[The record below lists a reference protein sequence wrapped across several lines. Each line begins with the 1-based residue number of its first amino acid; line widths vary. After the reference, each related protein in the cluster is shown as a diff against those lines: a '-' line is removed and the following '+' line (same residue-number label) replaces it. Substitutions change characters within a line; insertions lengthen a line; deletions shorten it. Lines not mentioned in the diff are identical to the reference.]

1 MELGLSG
8 LASGFDW
15 RTLVNQ
21 LADVERTPQKRLRT
35 EQSALFN
42 RNNAYG
48 SIKTQLAVLKNRTD
62 NLSSNDVLQARKATV
77 SDSTILSATASA
89 GASSGTYAF
98 NVTQLATASKTVGT
112 SGIGDN
118 LYPTN
123 NVTSGTLASKGFNP
137 PISAGTITVD
147 GKQITIDPTVD
158 TLDDIFERIDDATD
172 DNINGSY
179 SASTDKITLKR
190 LGEGE
195 GEDPLVVGSA
205 TDTSNFLSVARL
217 SNNGTNE
224 LVSASSLGSITPA
237 SVLSSA
243 NFQTAVS
250 DGGAGAGEFKING
263 VSIAF
268 NASSDSVQ
276 NLMDR
281 INVSA
286 AGVNI
291 SYDRVNDQFS
301 LTNKVT
307 GNLGVALEDVTGNF
321 LAAAGLASGSTFTAG
336 NDALYTI
343 NGGSVLSSHSNTLNE
358 ETTGIEGLS
367 IALLK
372 TGTSTISLASD
383 SSAIKGAIKSF
394 IEDYNRAQSTIDSL
408 TSSSTDSVGK
418 VTRSTLAGDSDANEI
433 ASKLR
438 AIAFNQATGLTGTL
452 NSLAKIG
459 IDTTGTTDQLTLENE
474 AALDDAIA
482 NNLSGLKTLFND
494 PDKGIATKLK
504 AYLEKTIGE
513 DGSLIARQDALTK
526 QSSEIDLQVTDL
538 EKRVQANRLRLID
551 GFVRMETAQ
560 QSINQQL
567 KFLQQRFGGTQ

>member
-21 LADVERTPQKRLRT
+21 LADVERTPQKRLRA
-35 EQSALFN
+35 EQSTLFN
-42 RNNAYG
+42 RNNAFG

-62 NLSSNDVLQARKATV
+62 SLSSNNVLQARKATV

-89 GASSGTYAF
+89 GAASGTYTF
-98 NVTQLATASKTVGT
+98 DVTQLATASKTVGT
-112 SGIGDN
+112 SGIGAN

-158 TLDDIFERIDDATD
+158 TLDDIFDRIDAATTS
-172 DNINGSY
+172 NIQGNY
-179 SASTDKITLKR
+179 SASTDTITLRR
-190 LGEGE
+190 LGG
-195 GEDPLVVGSA
+195 GGAPLVVGSA

-237 SVLSSA
+237 NTLNSA

-281 INVSA
+281 INASA

-321 LAAAGLASGSTFTAG
+321 LAAAGLTSGATFTAG

-343 NGGSVLSSHSNTLNE
+343 NGGSVLNSHSNTLTE

-438 AIAFNQATGLTGTL
+438 AISFNQATGLTGTL

-459 IDTTGTTDQLTLENE
+459 IDTTGTTDQLKLEDE
-474 AALDDAIA
+474 AALDNAIA
-482 NNLSGLKTLFND
+482 NHLSELKTLFND

-551 GFVRMETAQ
+551 GFVQMETAQ

-567 KFLQQRFGGTQ
+567 KFLQQRFGGAQ

>member
-21 LADVERTPQKRLRT
+21 LADVERSPQKRLRA
-35 EQSALFN
+35 EQGTLFN
-42 RNNAYG
+42 RNNAFG
-48 SIKTQLAVLKNRTD
+48 SIKTQLSVLKNRTD

-89 GASSGTYAF
+89 GTASGTYAF
-98 NVTQLATASKTVGT
+98 NVTQLATASKTAGALGVGA
-112 SGIGDN
+112 N
-118 LYPTN
+118 LYSSTN
-123 NVTSGTLASKGFNP
+123 VSSGTLASKGFNP

-158 TLDDIFERIDDATD
+158 TLKDVFDRIDAATTSNIKGSYDAT
-172 DNINGSY
+172 
-179 SASTDKITLKR
+179 TDTITLKR
-190 LGEGE
+190 LGG
-195 GEDPLVVGSA
+195 GGASLVVGSA

-224 LVSASSLGSITPA
+224 LVSASSLGSVTPA
-237 SVLSSA
+237 NALSSA
-243 NFQTAVS
+243 NFQTTVS
-250 DGGAGAGEFKING
+250 DGGAGTGEFKING

-281 INVSA
+281 INASA
-286 AGVNI
+286 AGVNM
-291 SYDRVNDQFS
+291 SYDRINDQFT

-307 GNLGVALEDVTGNF
+307 GNLGVAVEDVTGNF
-321 LAAAGLASGSTFTAG
+321 LAAAGLVTGSSFIAG
-336 NDALYTI
+336 NDALFTI
-343 NGGSVLSSHSNTLNE
+343 NGGSVLNSHSNSLTE
-358 ETTGIEGLS
+358 ETTGIDGLS

-383 SSAIKGAIKSF
+383 TSAIKGAIKNF

-408 TSSSTDSVGK
+408 TSSSTDSAGK
-418 VTRSTLAGDSDANEI
+418 VTRSTLAGDTDANEI

-438 AIAFNQATGLTGTL
+438 AISYNQATGLTGTL

-459 IDTTGTTDQLTLENE
+459 IDTNGDSDQLTLNDET
-474 AALDDAIA
+474 ALDDAIA
-482 NNLSGLKTLFND
+482 NHLSELKNLFND
-494 PDKGIATKLK
+494 PDKGIATQLN
-504 AYLEKTIGE
+504 AYLEKMIGD
-513 DGSLIARQDALTK
+513 DGAVITKQDALTK
-526 QSSEIDLQVTDL
+526 QSSEIDIQVTDL
-538 EKRVQANRLRLID
+538 EKRVQSNRQRLID
-551 GFVRMETAQ
+551 SFVQMETAQ
-560 QSINQQL
+560 QTINQQL
-567 KFLQQRFGGTQ
+567 KFLQQRFGTA

>member
-21 LADVERTPQKRLRT
+21 LADVERSPQKRLRA
-35 EQSALFN
+35 EQSTLFN

-48 SIKTQLAVLKNRTD
+48 SIKTQLSVLKNRTD
-62 NLSSNDVLQARKATV
+62 NLSSNDVLQARKATT
-77 SDSTILSATASA
+77 SDSTVLSATASA
-89 GASSGTYAF
+89 GAASGTYAF
-98 NVTQLATASKTVGT
+98 NITQLATASKTAGT
-112 SGIGDN
+112 SGVGAN
-118 LYPTN
+118 LYSSN
-123 NVTSGTLASKGFNP
+123 NVNSGTVDSKGFNP

-158 TLDDIFERIDDATD
+158 TLKDIFDRIDAASTN
-172 DNINGSY
+172 NIQGTY

-190 LGEGE
+190 LGGSAA
-195 GEDPLVVGSA
+195 PLVVGSA

-217 SNNGTNE
+217 SNNGTSE
-224 LVSASSLGSITPA
+224 LTSPSNLGSITPA
-237 SVLSSA
+237 NALSSA

-281 INVSA
+281 INASA
-286 AGVNI
+286 AGVSM
-291 SYDRVNDQFS
+291 SYDRVNDQFT

-307 GNLGVALEDVTGNF
+307 GNLGVAVEDVTGNF
-321 LAAAGLASGSTFTAG
+321 LAAAGLVTGSSFIAG
-336 NDALYTI
+336 NDALFTI
-343 NGGSVLSSHSNTLNE
+343 NSGSELSSHSNTLTE

-383 SSAIKGAIKSF
+383 SSAIKGAIKNF

-408 TSSSTDSVGK
+408 TSSSTDSAGK
-418 VTRSTLAGDSDANEI
+418 VTRSTLAGDTDANEI

-438 AIAFNQATGLTGTL
+438 AISYNQSTGLTGTL

-459 IDTTGTTDQLTLENE
+459 IDTTGDSDQLTLNDET
-474 AALDDAIA
+474 ALDDAIA
-482 NNLSGLKTLFND
+482 NHLSELKILFND
-494 PDKGIATKLK
+494 PDKGIATQLN
-504 AYLEKTIGE
+504 AYLEKMIGD
-513 DGSLIARQDALTK
+513 DGAVITKQDALTK
-526 QSSEIDLQVTDL
+526 QSSEIDIQVTDL
-538 EKRVQANRLRLID
+538 EKRVQSNRQRLID
-551 GFVRMETAQ
+551 SFVQMETAQ
-560 QSINQQL
+560 QTINQQL
-567 KFLQQRFGGTQ
+567 KFLQQRFGA

>member
-21 LADVERTPQKRLRT
+21 LADVERSPQKRLRA
-35 EQSALFN
+35 EQGTLFN
-42 RNNAYG
+42 RNNAFG
-48 SIKTQLAVLKNRTD
+48 SIKTQLSVLKNRTD

-89 GASSGTYAF
+89 GTASGTYAF
-98 NVTQLATASKTVGT
+98 NVTQLATASKTAGALGVGA
-112 SGIGDN
+112 N
-118 LYPTN
+118 LYSSTN
-123 NVTSGTLASKGFNP
+123 VSSGTLASKGFNP

-158 TLDDIFERIDDATD
+158 TLKDVFDRIDAATTSNIKGSYDAT
-172 DNINGSY
+172 
-179 SASTDKITLKR
+179 TDKITLKR
-190 LGEGE
+190 LGG
-195 GEDPLVVGSA
+195 GGAPLVVGSA

-224 LVSASSLGSITPA
+224 LVSASSLGSVTPA
-237 SVLSSA
+237 NALSSA
-243 NFQTAVS
+243 NFQTTVS
-250 DGGAGAGEFKING
+250 DGGAGTGEFKING

-281 INVSA
+281 INASA
-286 AGVNI
+286 AGVNM
-291 SYDRVNDQFS
+291 SYDRINDQFT

-307 GNLGVALEDVTGNF
+307 GNLGVAVEDVTGNF
-321 LAAAGLASGSTFTAG
+321 LAAAGLVTGSSFIAG
-336 NDALYTI
+336 NDALFTI
-343 NGGSVLSSHSNTLNE
+343 NGGSVLNSHSNSLTE
-358 ETTGIEGLS
+358 ETTGIDGLS

-383 SSAIKGAIKSF
+383 SSAIKGAIKNF

-408 TSSSTDSVGK
+408 TSSSTDSAGK
-418 VTRSTLAGDSDANEI
+418 VTRSTLAGDTDANEI

-438 AIAFNQATGLTGTL
+438 AISYNQATGLTGTL

-459 IDTTGTTDQLTLENE
+459 IDTTGDSDQLTLGDET
-474 AALDDAIA
+474 ALDDAIA
-482 NNLSGLKTLFND
+482 NHLSELKNLFND
-494 PDKGIATKLK
+494 PDKGIATQLN
-504 AYLEKTIGE
+504 AYLEKMIGD
-513 DGSLIARQDALTK
+513 DGAVITKQDALTK
-526 QSSEIDLQVTDL
+526 QSSEIDIQVTDL
-538 EKRVQANRLRLID
+538 EKRVQSNRQRLID
-551 GFVRMETAQ
+551 SFVQMETAQ
-560 QSINQQL
+560 QTINQQL
-567 KFLQQRFGGTQ
+567 KFLQQRFGGA

>member
-21 LADVERTPQKRLRT
+21 LADVERSPQKRLRA
-35 EQSALFN
+35 EQGTLFN
-42 RNNAYG
+42 RNNAFG
-48 SIKTQLAVLKNRTD
+48 SIKTQLSVLKNRTD

-89 GASSGTYAF
+89 GAASGTYAF
-98 NVTQLATASKTVGT
+98 NVTQLATASTTAGALGVGA
-112 SGIGDN
+112 N
-118 LYPTN
+118 LYSSTN
-123 NVTSGTLASKGFNP
+123 VSSGMLASKGFNP

-158 TLDDIFERIDDATD
+158 TLKDVFDRIDAATTSNIKGSYDAT
-172 DNINGSY
+172 
-179 SASTDKITLKR
+179 TDTITLKR
-190 LGEGE
+190 LGG
-195 GEDPLVVGSA
+195 GGASLVVGSA

-224 LVSASSLGSITPA
+224 LVSASSLGSVTPA
-237 SVLSSA
+237 NTLSSA

-250 DGGAGAGEFKING
+250 DGGSGTGEFKING

-281 INVSA
+281 INASA
-286 AGVNI
+286 AGVNM
-291 SYDRVNDQFS
+291 SYDRVNDQFT

-307 GNLGVALEDVTGNF
+307 GNLGVAVEDVTGNF
-321 LAAAGLASGSTFTAG
+321 LAAAGLASGSTFIAG

-343 NGGSVLSSHSNTLNE
+343 NGGSVLNSHSNTLTE

-383 SSAIKGAIKSF
+383 TSAIKGAIKNF

-408 TSSSTDSVGK
+408 TSSSTDSAGK
-418 VTRSTLAGDSDANEI
+418 VTRSTLAGDTDANEI

-438 AIAFNQATGLTGTL
+438 AISYNQATGLTGTL

-459 IDTTGTTDQLTLENE
+459 IETTGDSDQLTLGDE

-482 NNLSGLKTLFND
+482 NHLSELKTLFND
-494 PDKGIATKLK
+494 SDKGIATQLN
-504 AYLEKTIGE
+504 AYLEKMIGD
-513 DGSLIARQDALTK
+513 DGALITKQDALTK
-526 QSSEIDLQVTDL
+526 QSSAIDTQVTDL
-538 EKRVQANRLRLID
+538 EKRVQSNRQRLID
-551 GFVRMETAQ
+551 SFVQMETAQ
-560 QSINQQL
+560 QTINQQL

>member
-35 EQSALFN
+35 EQNALFN
-42 RNNAYG
+42 RNNAFG

-112 SGIGDN
+112 SGIGAN
-118 LYPTN
+118 LYPSN
-123 NVTSGTLASKGFNP
+123 NVNSGTLASKGFNP

-158 TLDDIFERIDDATD
+158 TLKDVFDRIDAASTS
-172 DNINGSY
+172 NIQGTY
-179 SASTDKITLKR
+179 SASTDTITLKR
-190 LGEGE
+190 LGG
-195 GEDPLVVGSA
+195 GGAPLVVGSA

-263 VSIAF
+263 VSITF

-281 INVSA
+281 INASA

-291 SYDRVNDQFS
+291 NYDRANDQFS

-321 LAAAGLASGSTFTAG
+321 LAAAGLASGSTFSAG

-383 SSAIKGAIKSF
+383 SSAIKGAIKNF

-418 VTRSTLAGDSDANEI
+418 VTRSTLAGDSDTNEI

-459 IDTTGTTDQLTLENE
+459 IDTTGTTDQLKLENE
-474 AALDDAIA
+474 AALDNAIA
-482 NNLSGLKTLFND
+482 NNLSELKTLFND

-504 AYLEKTIGE
+504 AYIEKTIGE

-551 GFVRMETAQ
+551 SFVRMETAQ

-567 KFLQQRFGGTQ
+567 KFLQQRFGGTK

>member
-1 MELGLSG
+1 
-8 LASGFDW
+8 
-15 RTLVNQ
+15 
-21 LADVERTPQKRLRT
+21 
-35 EQSALFN
+35 
-42 RNNAYG
+42 
-48 SIKTQLAVLKNRTD
+48 
-62 NLSSNDVLQARKATV
+62 
-77 SDSTILSATASA
+77 
-89 GASSGTYAF
+89 
-98 NVTQLATASKTVGT
+98 
-112 SGIGDN
+112 
-118 LYPTN
+118 
-123 NVTSGTLASKGFNP
+123 
-137 PISAGTITVD
+137 
-147 GKQITIDPTVD
+147 
-158 TLDDIFERIDDATD
+158 
-172 DNINGSY
+172 
-179 SASTDKITLKR
+179 
-190 LGEGE
+190 
-195 GEDPLVVGSA
+195 VGSA

-281 INVSA
+281 INASA
-286 AGVNI
+286 AGVSI
-291 SYDRVNDQFS
+291 SYDRANDQFT

-321 LAAAGLASGSTFTAG
+321 LAAAGLTTGSTFTAG

-343 NGGSVLSSHSNTLNE
+343 NGGSVLSSHSNTLTE

-383 SSAIKGAIKSF
+383 TSAIKGAIKSF

-438 AIAFNQATGLTGTL
+438 AISFNQATGLTGTL

-474 AALDDAIA
+474 AALDNAIA
-482 NNLSGLKTLFND
+482 NHLSELKTLFND

-526 QSSEIDLQVTDL
+526 QSSEIDTQVTDL

-551 GFVRMETAQ
+551 SFVRMETAQ

>member
-21 LADVERTPQKRLRT
+21 LADVERSPQKRLRA
-35 EQSALFN
+35 EQGTLFN
-42 RNNAYG
+42 RNNAFG
-48 SIKTQLAVLKNRTD
+48 SIKTQLSVLKNRTD

-89 GASSGTYAF
+89 GAASGTYAF
-98 NVTQLATASKTVGT
+98 NVTQLATASKTAGALGVGA
-112 SGIGDN
+112 N
-118 LYPTN
+118 LYSSTN
-123 NVTSGTLASKGFNP
+123 VSSGTLASKGFNP

-158 TLDDIFERIDDATD
+158 TLKDVFDRIDAATTSNIKGSYDAT
-172 DNINGSY
+172 
-179 SASTDKITLKR
+179 TDTITLKR
-190 LGEGE
+190 LGG
-195 GEDPLVVGSA
+195 GGASLVVGSA

-224 LVSASSLGSITPA
+224 LVSASSLGSVTPA
-237 SVLSSA
+237 NALSSA
-243 NFQTAVS
+243 NFQTTVS
-250 DGGAGAGEFKING
+250 DGGAGTGEFKING

-281 INVSA
+281 INASA
-286 AGVNI
+286 AGVNM
-291 SYDRVNDQFS
+291 SYDRINDQFT

-307 GNLGVALEDVTGNF
+307 GNLGVAVEDVTGNF
-321 LAAAGLASGSTFTAG
+321 LAAAGLVTGSSFIAG
-336 NDALYTI
+336 NDALFTI
-343 NGGSVLSSHSNTLNE
+343 NGGSVLNSHSNSLTE
-358 ETTGIEGLS
+358 ETTGIDGLS

-383 SSAIKGAIKSF
+383 TSAIKGAIKNF

-408 TSSSTDSVGK
+408 TSSSTDSAGK
-418 VTRSTLAGDSDANEI
+418 VTRSTLAGDTDANEI

-438 AIAFNQATGLTGTL
+438 AISYNQATGLTGTL

-459 IDTTGTTDQLTLENE
+459 IDTNGDSDQLTLNDET
-474 AALDDAIA
+474 ALDDAIA
-482 NNLSGLKTLFND
+482 NHLSELKNLFND
-494 PDKGIATKLK
+494 SDKGIATQLN
-504 AYLEKTIGE
+504 AYLEKMIGE
-513 DGSLIARQDALTK
+513 DGALITKQDALTK
-526 QSSEIDLQVTDL
+526 QSSAIDTQVTDL
-538 EKRVQANRLRLID
+538 EKRVQSNRQRLID
-551 GFVRMETAQ
+551 SFVQMETAQ
-560 QSINQQL
+560 QTINQQL
-567 KFLQQRFGGTQ
+567 KFLQQRFGTA

>member
-21 LADVERTPQKRLRT
+21 LADVERSPQKRLRA
-35 EQSALFN
+35 EQGTLFN
-42 RNNAYG
+42 RNNAFG
-48 SIKTQLAVLKNRTD
+48 SIKTQLSVLKNRTD

-89 GASSGTYAF
+89 GTASGTYAF
-98 NVTQLATASKTVGT
+98 NVTQLATASKTAGALGVGA
-112 SGIGDN
+112 N
-118 LYPTN
+118 LYSSTN
-123 NVTSGTLASKGFNP
+123 VSSGTLASKGFNP

-158 TLDDIFERIDDATD
+158 TLKDVFDRIDAATTSNIKGSYDAT
-172 DNINGSY
+172 
-179 SASTDKITLKR
+179 TDTITLKR
-190 LGEGE
+190 LGG
-195 GEDPLVVGSA
+195 GGASLVVGSA

-224 LVSASSLGSITPA
+224 LVSASSLGSVTPA
-237 SVLSSA
+237 NALSSA
-243 NFQTAVS
+243 NFQTTVS
-250 DGGAGAGEFKING
+250 DGGAGTGEFKING

-281 INVSA
+281 INASA
-286 AGVNI
+286 AGVNM
-291 SYDRVNDQFS
+291 SYDRINDQFT

-307 GNLGVALEDVTGNF
+307 GNLGVAVEDITGNF
-321 LAAAGLASGSTFTAG
+321 LAAAGLVTGSSFIAG

-343 NGGSVLSSHSNTLNE
+343 NGGSVLNSHSNSLTE
-358 ETTGIEGLS
+358 ETTGIDGLS

-372 TGTSTISLASD
+372 TGTSTLSLASD
-383 SSAIKGAIKSF
+383 TSAIKGAIKNF

-408 TSSSTDSVGK
+408 TSSSTDSAGK
-418 VTRSTLAGDSDANEI
+418 VTRSTLAGDTDANEI

-438 AIAFNQATGLTGTL
+438 AISYNQSTGLTGTL

-459 IDTTGTTDQLTLENE
+459 IDTNGDSDQLTLNDET
-474 AALDDAIA
+474 ALDDAIA
-482 NNLSGLKTLFND
+482 NHLSELKNLFND
-494 PDKGIATKLK
+494 SDKGIATQLN
-504 AYLEKTIGE
+504 AYLEKMIGE
-513 DGSLIARQDALTK
+513 DGALITKQDALTK
-526 QSSEIDLQVTDL
+526 QSSAIDTQVTDL
-538 EKRVQANRLRLID
+538 EKRVQSNRQRLID
-551 GFVRMETAQ
+551 SFVQMETAQ

-567 KFLQQRFGGTQ
+567 KFLQQRFGTA

>member
-21 LADVERTPQKRLRT
+21 LADVERSPQKRLRA
-35 EQSALFN
+35 EQGTLFN
-42 RNNAYG
+42 RNNAFG
-48 SIKTQLAVLKNRTD
+48 SIKTQLSVLKNRTE

-77 SDSTILSATASA
+77 SDSSILSATASA
-89 GASSGTYAF
+89 GAASGTYAF
-98 NVTQLATASKTVGT
+98 NVTQLATASKTAGALGVGA
-112 SGIGDN
+112 N
-118 LYPTN
+118 LYSSTN
-123 NVTSGTLASKGFNP
+123 VSSGMLASKGFNP

-158 TLDDIFERIDDATD
+158 TLKDVFDRIDTATTSNIKGSYDAT
-172 DNINGSY
+172 
-179 SASTDKITLKR
+179 TDKITLKR
-190 LGEGE
+190 LGG
-195 GEDPLVVGSA
+195 GGASLVVGSA

-224 LVSASSLGSITPA
+224 LVSASSLGSVTPA
-237 SVLSSA
+237 NALSSA
-243 NFQTAVS
+243 NFQTAIS
-250 DGGAGAGEFKING
+250 DGGSGTGEFKING

-281 INVSA
+281 INASA
-286 AGVNI
+286 AGVNM
-291 SYDRVNDQFS
+291 SYDRVNDQFT

-307 GNLGVALEDVTGNF
+307 GNLGVAVEDVTGNF
-321 LAAAGLASGSTFTAG
+321 LAAAGLASGSTFIAG

-343 NGGSVLSSHSNTLNE
+343 NGGSVLNSHSNTLTE

-383 SSAIKGAIKSF
+383 TSAIKGAIKNF

-408 TSSSTDSVGK
+408 TSSSTDSAGK
-418 VTRSTLAGDSDANEI
+418 VTRSTLAGDTDANEI

-438 AIAFNQATGLTGTL
+438 AISYNQATGLTGTL

-459 IDTTGTTDQLTLENE
+459 IETTGTTDQLKLENE
-474 AALDDAIA
+474 AALDNAIA
-482 NNLSGLKTLFND
+482 NNLSELKTLFND

-513 DGSLIARQDALTK
+513 DGSLITRQDALTK
-526 QSSEIDLQVTDL
+526 QSSAIDTQVTDL
-538 EKRVQANRLRLID
+538 EKRVQSNRQRLID
-551 GFVRMETAQ
+551 SFVQMETAQ
-560 QSINQQL
+560 QTINQQL

>member
-21 LADVERTPQKRLRT
+21 LADVERSPQKRLRA
-35 EQSALFN
+35 EQGTLFN
-42 RNNAYG
+42 RNNAFG
-48 SIKTQLAVLKNRTD
+48 SIKTQLSVLKNRTD

-89 GASSGTYAF
+89 GAASGTYAF
-98 NVTQLATASKTVGT
+98 NVTQLATASKTAGALGVGA
-112 SGIGDN
+112 N
-118 LYPTN
+118 LYPTSD
-123 NVTSGTLASKGFNP
+123 VTSGTLASKGFNP

-147 GKQITIDPTVD
+147 GQQITIDPTVD
-158 TLDDIFERIDDATD
+158 TLKDVFDRIDAATTSNIKGVYDAT
-172 DNINGSY
+172 
-179 SASTDKITLKR
+179 TDTITLKR
-190 LGEGE
+190 VGSS
-195 GEDPLVVGSA
+195 DPLVVGSA

-217 SNNGTNE
+217 SNNGTSE
-224 LVSASSLGSITPA
+224 LTSPSSLGSITPA
-237 SVLSSA
+237 NTLSLA

-250 DGGAGAGEFKING
+250 DGGAGAGAFKING

-276 NLMDR
+276 NLIDR
-281 INVSA
+281 INASA
-286 AGVNI
+286 AGVSM
-291 SYDRVNDQFS
+291 SYDRVNDQFT

-307 GNLGVALEDVTGNF
+307 GNLGVAVEDVTGNF
-321 LAAAGLASGSTFTAG
+321 LAAAGLATGSTFIAG

-343 NGGSVLSSHSNTLNE
+343 NGGSVLSSHSNTLTE

-372 TGTSTISLASD
+372 TGASTLSLASD
-383 SSAIKGAIKSF
+383 SSAIKGAIKNF

-408 TSSSTDSVGK
+408 TSSSTDSAGK
-418 VTRSTLAGDSDANEI
+418 VTRSTLAGDTDANEI

-438 AIAFNQATGLTGTL
+438 AISYNQSTGLTGTL

-459 IDTTGTTDQLTLENE
+459 IDTNGDSDQLTLNDET
-474 AALDDAIA
+474 ALDDAIA
-482 NNLSGLKTLFND
+482 NHLSELKTLFND
-494 PDKGIATKLK
+494 PDKGIATQLN
-504 AYLEKTIGE
+504 AYLEKMIGD
-513 DGSLIARQDALTK
+513 DGAVITKQDALTK
-526 QSSEIDLQVTDL
+526 QSSEIDTQVTDL

>member
-21 LADVERTPQKRLRT
+21 LADVERSPQKRLRA
-35 EQSALFN
+35 EQGTLFN
-42 RNNAYG
+42 RNNAFG
-48 SIKTQLAVLKNRTD
+48 SIKTQLSVLKNRTD

-89 GASSGTYAF
+89 GAASGTYAF
-98 NVTQLATASKTVGT
+98 NVTQLATASKTAGALGVGA
-112 SGIGDN
+112 N
-118 LYPTN
+118 LYSSTN
-123 NVTSGTLASKGFNP
+123 VSSGTLASKGFNP

-158 TLDDIFERIDDATD
+158 TLKDVFDRIDAATTSNIKGSYDAT
-172 DNINGSY
+172 
-179 SASTDKITLKR
+179 TDTITLKR
-190 LGEGE
+190 LGG
-195 GEDPLVVGSA
+195 GAASLVVGSA

-224 LVSASSLGSITPA
+224 LVSASSLGSVTPA
-237 SVLSSA
+237 NALSSA

-281 INVSA
+281 INASA
-286 AGVNI
+286 AGVNM
-291 SYDRVNDQFS
+291 SYDRVNDQFT

-307 GNLGVALEDVTGNF
+307 GNLGVAVEDVTGNF
-321 LAAAGLASGSTFTAG
+321 LAAAGLVTGSSFIAG
-336 NDALYTI
+336 NDALFTI
-343 NGGSVLSSHSNTLNE
+343 NGGSVLNSHSNSLTE
-358 ETTGIEGLS
+358 ETTGIDGLS

-372 TGTSTISLASD
+372 TGTSTLSLASD
-383 SSAIKGAIKSF
+383 TSAIKGAIKNF

-408 TSSSTDSVGK
+408 TSSSTDSAGK
-418 VTRSTLAGDSDANEI
+418 VTRSTLAGDTDANEI

-438 AIAFNQATGLTGTL
+438 AISYNQSTGLTGTL

-459 IDTTGTTDQLTLENE
+459 IDTNGDSDQLTLNDET
-474 AALDDAIA
+474 ALDDAIA
-482 NNLSGLKTLFND
+482 NHLSELKTLFND
-494 PDKGIATKLK
+494 PDKGIATQLN
-504 AYLEKTIGE
+504 AYLEKMIGD
-513 DGSLIARQDALTK
+513 DGAVITKQDALTK
-526 QSSEIDLQVTDL
+526 QSSEIDIQVTDL
-538 EKRVQANRLRLID
+538 EKRVQSNRQRLID
-551 GFVRMETAQ
+551 SFVQMETAQ
-560 QSINQQL
+560 QTINQQL
-567 KFLQQRFGGTQ
+567 KFLQQRFGTA

>member
-21 LADVERTPQKRLRT
+21 LADVERSPQKRLRA
-35 EQSALFN
+35 EQGTLFN

-48 SIKTQLAVLKNRTD
+48 SIKTQLSVLKNRTD
-62 NLSSNDVLQARKATV
+62 NLSSNDVLQARKATT
-77 SDSTILSATASA
+77 SDSTVLSATASA
-89 GASSGTYAF
+89 GTASGTYAF
-98 NVTQLATASKTVGT
+98 NVTQLATASKTAGALGVGA
-112 SGIGDN
+112 N
-118 LYPTN
+118 LYSSTN
-123 NVTSGTLASKGFNP
+123 VSSGMLASKGFNP
-137 PISAGTITVD
+137 PISAGIITVD

-158 TLDDIFERIDDATD
+158 TLKDVFDRIDAATTSNIEGSYDAT
-172 DNINGSY
+172 
-179 SASTDKITLKR
+179 TDTITLKR
-190 LGEGE
+190 LGGSAA
-195 GEDPLVVGSA
+195 PLVVGSA

-224 LVSASSLGSITPA
+224 LLSASSLGSVTPA
-237 SVLSSA
+237 NALSSA

-250 DGGAGAGEFKING
+250 DGGAGAGAFKING

-281 INVSA
+281 INASA
-286 AGVNI
+286 AGVNM
-291 SYDRVNDQFS
+291 SYDRVNDQFT

-307 GNLGVALEDVTGNF
+307 GNLGVAVEDVTGNF
-321 LAAAGLASGSTFTAG
+321 LAAAGLASGSSFIAG

-343 NGGSVLSSHSNTLNE
+343 NGGSVLNSHSNSLTE
-358 ETTGIEGLS
+358 ETTGIDGLS

-383 SSAIKGAIKSF
+383 SSAIKGAIKNF

-408 TSSSTDSVGK
+408 TSSSTDSAGK
-418 VTRSTLAGDSDANEI
+418 VTRSTLAGDTDANEI

-438 AIAFNQATGLTGTL
+438 AISYNQSTGLTGTL

-459 IDTTGTTDQLTLENE
+459 IDTNGDSDQLTLNDET
-474 AALDDAIA
+474 ALDDAIA
-482 NNLSGLKTLFND
+482 NHLSELKTLFND
-494 PDKGIATKLK
+494 SDKGIATQLN
-504 AYLEKTIGE
+504 AYLEKMIGD
-513 DGSLIARQDALTK
+513 DGAVITKQDALTK
-526 QSSEIDLQVTDL
+526 QSSEIDIQVTDL
-538 EKRVQANRLRLID
+538 EKRVQSNRQRLID
-551 GFVRMETAQ
+551 SFVQMETAQ
-560 QSINQQL
+560 QTINQQL

>member
-21 LADVERTPQKRLRT
+21 LADVERSPQKRLRA
-35 EQSALFN
+35 EQGTLFN
-42 RNNAYG
+42 RNNAFG
-48 SIKTQLAVLKNRTD
+48 SIKTQLSVLKNRTD

-89 GASSGTYAF
+89 GAASGTYAF
-98 NVTQLATASKTVGT
+98 NVTQLATASKTAGALGVGA
-112 SGIGDN
+112 N
-118 LYPTN
+118 LYSSTN
-123 NVTSGTLASKGFNP
+123 VSSGMLASKGFNP

-158 TLDDIFERIDDATD
+158 TLKDVFDRIDTATTSNIKGSYDAT
-172 DNINGSY
+172 
-179 SASTDKITLKR
+179 TDTITLKR
-190 LGEGE
+190 LGG
-195 GEDPLVVGSA
+195 GGASLVVGSA

-224 LVSASSLGSITPA
+224 LVSASSLGSVTPA
-237 SVLSSA
+237 NTLSSA

-250 DGGAGAGEFKING
+250 DGGSGTGEFKING

-281 INVSA
+281 INASA
-286 AGVNI
+286 AGVNM
-291 SYDRVNDQFS
+291 SYDRVNDQFT

-307 GNLGVALEDVTGNF
+307 GNLGVAVEDVTGNF
-321 LAAAGLASGSTFTAG
+321 LAAAGLASGSTFIAG

-343 NGGSVLSSHSNTLNE
+343 NGGSVLNSHSNTLTE

-383 SSAIKGAIKSF
+383 TSAIKGAIKNF

-408 TSSSTDSVGK
+408 TSSSTDSAGK
-418 VTRSTLAGDSDANEI
+418 VTRSTLAGDTDANEI

-438 AIAFNQATGLTGTL
+438 AISYNQATGLTSTL

-459 IDTTGTTDQLTLENE
+459 IDTTGDSDQLTLGDET
-474 AALDDAIA
+474 ALDDAIA
-482 NNLSGLKTLFND
+482 NHLSELKTLFND
-494 PDKGIATKLK
+494 PDKGIATQLN
-504 AYLEKTIGE
+504 AYLEKMIGE
-513 DGSLIARQDALTK
+513 DGALITKQDALTK
-526 QSSEIDLQVTDL
+526 QSSAIDTQVTDL
-538 EKRVQANRLRLID
+538 EKRVQSNRQRLID
-551 GFVRMETAQ
+551 SFVQMETAQ
-560 QSINQQL
+560 QTINQQL

>member
-21 LADVERTPQKRLRT
+21 LADVERSPQKRLRA
-35 EQSALFN
+35 EQGTLFN

-48 SIKTQLAVLKNRTD
+48 SIKTQLSVLKNRTE

-89 GASSGTYAF
+89 GTASGTYAF
-98 NVTQLATASKTVGT
+98 NVTQLATASKTAGALGVGA
-112 SGIGDN
+112 N
-118 LYPTN
+118 LYSSTN
-123 NVTSGTLASKGFNP
+123 VSSGTLASKGFNP

-158 TLDDIFERIDDATD
+158 TLKDVFDRIDAATTSNIKGSYDAT
-172 DNINGSY
+172 
-179 SASTDKITLKR
+179 TDTITLKR
-190 LGEGE
+190 LGG
-195 GEDPLVVGSA
+195 GGASLVVGSA

-224 LVSASSLGSITPA
+224 LVSASSLGSVTPA
-237 SVLSSA
+237 NALSSA
-243 NFQTAVS
+243 NFQTTVS
-250 DGGAGAGEFKING
+250 DGGAGTGEFKING

-281 INVSA
+281 INASA
-286 AGVNI
+286 AGVNM
-291 SYDRVNDQFS
+291 SYDRINDQFT

-307 GNLGVALEDVTGNF
+307 GNLGVAVEDVTGNF
-321 LAAAGLASGSTFTAG
+321 LAAAGLVTGSSFIAG
-336 NDALYTI
+336 NDALFTI
-343 NGGSVLSSHSNTLNE
+343 NGGSELSSHSNSLTE
-358 ETTGIEGLS
+358 ETTGIDGVS

-372 TGTSTISLASD
+372 TGTSTLSLASD
-383 SSAIKGAIKSF
+383 TSAIKGAIKNF

-408 TSSSTDSVGK
+408 TSSSTDSAGK
-418 VTRSTLAGDSDANEI
+418 VTRSTLAGDTDANEI

-438 AIAFNQATGLTGTL
+438 AISYNQSTGLTGTL

-459 IDTTGTTDQLTLENE
+459 IDTTGDSDQLTLGDET
-474 AALDDAIA
+474 ALDDAIA
-482 NNLSGLKTLFND
+482 NHLSELKNLFND
-494 PDKGIATKLK
+494 PDKGIATQLN
-504 AYLEKTIGE
+504 AYLEKMIGD
-513 DGSLIARQDALTK
+513 DGAVITKQDALTK
-526 QSSEIDLQVTDL
+526 QSSEIDIQVTDL
-538 EKRVQANRLRLID
+538 EKRVQSNRQRLID
-551 GFVRMETAQ
+551 SFVQMETAQ
-560 QSINQQL
+560 QTINQQL
-567 KFLQQRFGGTQ
+567 KFLQQRFGTA

>member
-1 MELGLSG
+1 
-8 LASGFDW
+8 
-15 RTLVNQ
+15 
-21 LADVERTPQKRLRT
+21 
-35 EQSALFN
+35 
-42 RNNAYG
+42 
-48 SIKTQLAVLKNRTD
+48 
-62 NLSSNDVLQARKATV
+62 
-77 SDSTILSATASA
+77 
-89 GASSGTYAF
+89 
-98 NVTQLATASKTVGT
+98 
-112 SGIGDN
+112 
-118 LYPTN
+118 
-123 NVTSGTLASKGFNP
+123 
-137 PISAGTITVD
+137 
-147 GKQITIDPTVD
+147 
-158 TLDDIFERIDDATD
+158 
-172 DNINGSY
+172 
-179 SASTDKITLKR
+179 
-190 LGEGE
+190 
-195 GEDPLVVGSA
+195 VGSA

-281 INVSA
+281 INASA
-286 AGVNI
+286 AGVSI
-291 SYDRVNDQFS
+291 SYDRANDQFT

-321 LAAAGLASGSTFTAG
+321 LAAAGLTSGATFTAG

-343 NGGSVLSSHSNTLNE
+343 NGGSVLNSHSNTLTE

-438 AIAFNQATGLTGTL
+438 AISFNQATGLTGTL

-459 IDTTGTTDQLTLENE
+459 IDTTGTTDQLKLENE
-474 AALDDAIA
+474 AALDNAIA
-482 NNLSGLKTLFND
+482 NNLSELKTLFND

-526 QSSEIDLQVTDL
+526 QSSEIDTQVTDL

-551 GFVRMETAQ
+551 GFVQMETAQ

>member
-21 LADVERTPQKRLRT
+21 LADVERSPQKRLRA
-35 EQSALFN
+35 EQGTLFN
-42 RNNAYG
+42 RNNAFG
-48 SIKTQLAVLKNRTD
+48 SIKTQLSVLKNRTD

-89 GASSGTYAF
+89 GAASGTYAF
-98 NVTQLATASKTVGT
+98 NVTQLATASKTAGALGVGA
-112 SGIGDN
+112 N
-118 LYPTN
+118 LYSSTN
-123 NVTSGTLASKGFNP
+123 VSSGMLASKGFNP

-158 TLDDIFERIDDATD
+158 TLKDVFDRIDAATTSNIKGSYDAT
-172 DNINGSY
+172 
-179 SASTDKITLKR
+179 TDTITLKR
-190 LGEGE
+190 LGG
-195 GEDPLVVGSA
+195 GGASLVVGSA

-224 LVSASSLGSITPA
+224 LVSASSLGSVTPA
-237 SVLSSA
+237 NTLSSA

-250 DGGAGAGEFKING
+250 DGGSGTGEFKING

-281 INVSA
+281 INASA
-286 AGVNI
+286 AGVNM
-291 SYDRVNDQFS
+291 SYDRVNDQFT

-307 GNLGVALEDVTGNF
+307 GNLGVAVEDVTGNF
-321 LAAAGLASGSTFTAG
+321 FAAAGLASGSTFIAG

-343 NGGSVLSSHSNTLNE
+343 NGGSVLNSHSNTLTE

-383 SSAIKGAIKSF
+383 TSAIKGAIKNF

-408 TSSSTDSVGK
+408 TSSSTDSAGK
-418 VTRSTLAGDSDANEI
+418 VTRSTLAGDTDANEI

-438 AIAFNQATGLTGTL
+438 AISYNQATGLTGTL

-459 IDTTGTTDQLTLENE
+459 IETTGDSDQLTLGDE

-482 NNLSGLKTLFND
+482 NHLSELKTLFND
-494 PDKGIATKLK
+494 SDKGIATQLN
-504 AYLEKTIGE
+504 AYLEKMIGE
-513 DGSLIARQDALTK
+513 DGALITKQDALTK
-526 QSSEIDLQVTDL
+526 QSSAIDTQVTDL
-538 EKRVQANRLRLID
+538 EKRVQSNRQRLID
-551 GFVRMETAQ
+551 SFVQMETAQ
-560 QSINQQL
+560 QTINQQL

>member
-21 LADVERTPQKRLRT
+21 LADVERTPQKRLRS
-35 EQSALFN
+35 EQSTLFN

-62 NLSSNDVLQARKATV
+62 NLNSNDVLQARKATV

-89 GASSGTYAF
+89 GAASGTYAF

-112 SGIGDN
+112 SGIGAN
-118 LYPTN
+118 LYPSN
-123 NVTSGTLASKGFNP
+123 NVNSGTLASKGFNP

-158 TLDDIFERIDDATD
+158 TLADVFDRIDAASTS
-172 DNINGSY
+172 NIQGTY
-179 SASTDKITLKR
+179 SASTDTITLKR
-190 LGEGE
+190 LGG
-195 GEDPLVVGSA
+195 GGAPLVVGSA

-217 SNNGTNE
+217 SNNGTSE

-321 LAAAGLASGSTFTAG
+321 LAAAGLASGSTFSAG

-383 SSAIKGAIKSF
+383 SSAIKGAIKNF

-408 TSSSTDSVGK
+408 TSSSTDSAGK
-418 VTRSTLAGDSDANEI
+418 VTRSTLAGDSDTNEI

-459 IDTTGTTDQLTLENE
+459 IDTTGTTDQLTLKDE
-474 AALDDAIA
+474 AALDNAIA
-482 NNLSGLKTLFND
+482 NNLSELKTLFND

-538 EKRVQANRLRLID
+538 EKRVQSNRLRLID
-551 GFVRMETAQ
+551 SFVRMETAQ

>member
-21 LADVERTPQKRLRT
+21 LADVERSPQKRLRA
-35 EQSALFN
+35 EQGTLFN
-42 RNNAYG
+42 RNNAFG
-48 SIKTQLAVLKNRTD
+48 SIKTQLSVLKNRTE

-89 GASSGTYAF
+89 GAASGTYAF
-98 NVTQLATASKTVGT
+98 NVTQLATASKTAGALGVGA
-112 SGIGDN
+112 N
-118 LYPTN
+118 LYSSTN
-123 NVTSGTLASKGFNP
+123 VSSGMLASKGFNP

-158 TLDDIFERIDDATD
+158 TLKDVFDRIDAATTSNIKGSYDAT
-172 DNINGSY
+172 
-179 SASTDKITLKR
+179 TDTITLKR
-190 LGEGE
+190 LGG
-195 GEDPLVVGSA
+195 GGASLVVGSA

-224 LVSASSLGSITPA
+224 LVSASSLGSVTPA
-237 SVLSSA
+237 NTLSSA

-250 DGGAGAGEFKING
+250 DGGSGTGEFKING

-281 INVSA
+281 INASA
-286 AGVNI
+286 AGVNM
-291 SYDRVNDQFS
+291 SYDRVNDQFT

-307 GNLGVALEDVTGNF
+307 GNLGVAVEDVTGNF
-321 LAAAGLASGSTFTAG
+321 LAAAGLASGSTFIAG

-343 NGGSVLSSHSNTLNE
+343 NGGSVLNSHSNTLTE

-383 SSAIKGAIKSF
+383 TSAIKGAIKNF

-408 TSSSTDSVGK
+408 TSSSTDSAGK
-418 VTRSTLAGDSDANEI
+418 VTRSTLAGDTDANEI

-438 AIAFNQATGLTGTL
+438 AISYNQATGLTGTL

-459 IDTTGTTDQLTLENE
+459 IETTGTTDQLKLENE
-474 AALDDAIA
+474 AALDNAIA
-482 NNLSGLKTLFND
+482 NNLSELKTLFND

-513 DGSLIARQDALTK
+513 DGSLITRQDALTK
-526 QSSEIDLQVTDL
+526 QSSAIDTQVTDL
-538 EKRVQANRLRLID
+538 EKRVQSNRQRLID
-551 GFVRMETAQ
+551 SFVQMETAQ
-560 QSINQQL
+560 QTINQQL